1 MAKYIFITGG
11 VVSSLGK
18 GIAAASVGRLLK
30 NRGLKVFMQKFDP
43 YINIDP
49 TRMSPLQ
56 HGEVYVTADGAE
68 TDLDLGHYERF
79 IDESCSKYSNITAGK
94 IYASVIEKERRGE
107 YGGGTVQVIPHIT
120 NAIKDQIRKATENSG
135 ADVIITEIGGTVGDI
150 EGLPFLEAIR
160 QWKRVVGA
168 ENVFYI
174 HNTLVPYLKAA
185 HEIKTKP
192 TQHSVKELKSLGI
205 EPNMIILRSE
215 MDINDSMREKISLFC
230 DVDKEAVVVAK
241 DISILYEVA
250 NNLRKQNVDE
260 YICNYFKI
268 EAPKPDM
275 SEWNDLIK
283 TIRSLKGELKI
294 KVVGKYS
301 ELPDAYLSIGEALK
315 HAGYTV
321 SKKINVEY
329 VISSEVTE
337 DNIANILADADGV
350 LVPGGIG
357 EGSDEGNLITIKYA
371 RENNIPFFGIN
382 SGMHLAIIE
391 QFRNV
396 LNIKNANTLEA
407 DFNAAVP
414 LFTYE
419 AENNSEF
426 YNGKTMRLG
435 LYDCVINENSKC
447 YKYYNEVNVKER
459 HRIGYEFNNGYLGVL
474 ENSDLKVVGVNPQTN
489 WVEVVELQNHPC
501 FIACQFDP
509 QFASRPQKAHP
520 LFKLFIDAANEF
532 SSNK

>member
-1 MAKYIFITGG
+1 MTKYIFITGG

-56 HGEVYVTADGAE
+56 HGEVYVTDDGAE

-79 IDESCSKYSNITAGK
+79 IDENCSKYSNITAGK
-94 IYASVIEKERRGE
+94 IYSSVIEKERRGE

-120 NAIKDQIRKATENSG
+120 NAIKDQLRKAAENSG
-135 ADVIITEIGGTVGDI
+135 ADVVVTEIGGTVGDI

-160 QWKRVVGA
+160 QWKRVVGT

-174 HNTLVPYLKAA
+174 HNTLVPYVKAA

-215 MDINDSMREKISLFC
+215 MEINEAMREKISLFC
-230 DVDKEAVVVAK
+230 DVDKEAVVVAR
-241 DISILYEVA
+241 DTSILYEVA

-260 YICNYFKI
+260 YICKYFKI
-268 EAPKPDM
+268 ETPKADM
-275 SEWNDLIK
+275 AKWNDLIK
-283 TIRSLKGELKI
+283 TIRSLKGDLNI

-321 SKKINVEY
+321 GKKINVDW

-337 DNIANILADADGV
+337 ENVSELLAGAAGILVPDGV
-350 LVPGGIG
+350 G
-357 EGSDEGNLITIKYA
+357 EKANDGNLIAIKYA

-382 SGMHLAIIE
+382 NGMHLAILE

-396 LNIKNANTLEA
+396 LNIKNADTTESNP
-407 DFNAAVP
+407 NAGVP
-414 LFTYE
+414 LFIYGLN
-419 AENNSEF
+419 ENEEI
-426 YNGKTMRLG
+426 YNGKSMRLG
-435 LYDCVINENSKC
+435 LYNCLIKENAKC
-447 YKYYNEVNVKER
+447 YKYYNQTIVRER
-459 HRIGYEFNNGYLGVL
+459 HRVGYEFNNAYINVL
-474 ENSDLKVVGVNPQTN
+474 ESSDLKVAAVNPETN
-489 WVEVVELQNHPC
+489 WVEIVELENHPC
-501 FIACQFDP
+501 FIGCQFDP
-509 QFASRPQKAHP
+509 QFVSRPQKAHP
-520 LFKLFIDAANEF
+520 LFKMFIDAANEYA
-532 SSNK
+532 NK